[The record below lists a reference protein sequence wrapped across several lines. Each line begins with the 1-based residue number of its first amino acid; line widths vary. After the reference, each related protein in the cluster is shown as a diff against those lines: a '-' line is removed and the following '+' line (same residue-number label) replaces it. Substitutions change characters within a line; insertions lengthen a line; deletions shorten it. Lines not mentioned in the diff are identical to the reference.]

1 MTPVTNPTGPH
12 SQKFASNPQ
21 LERFT
26 GSFVGIVTPFH
37 DDGSINYD
45 RLQALIDFQAA
56 NGTKGINFLAI
67 GGEGSA
73 VSRPEREEFLRITSQ
88 FDRSGMTFV
97 YACIGNSTADVCT
110 MVDDVAKAGGDAA
123 MIMVP
128 PNIAP
133 SDRDSEIYFEEIANR
148 SAIPL
153 GIFNNPARLI
163 TDLQVPTV
171 ERLLTLDKIV
181 FYKEGSSQTGKV
193 IELLTKP
200 HDACIFADDVTDP
213 DTLVGA
219 WAMGADGIFNI
230 SANIIPQ
237 ALSRLATPWQNIE
250 DVASFRALICDVLP
264 IIRYC
269 YDGRAPINLK
279 RAMNAAG
286 LGPGGVR
293 PPLNLHDDTVPGA
306 ILDAILQNQPMPDWA
321 TRG

>member
-1 MTPVTNPTGPH
+1 MTEMTEPRPK
-12 SQKFASNPQ
+12 KFASNPQ

-26 GSFVGIVTPFH
+26 GSFVGIVTPFNENQT
-37 DDGSINYD
+37 INYD
-45 RLQALIDFQAA
+45 RLEELVRFQAA

-67 GGEGSA
+67 GGEGSV
-73 VSRPEREEFLRITSQ
+73 VSRAEREEFLRITSQ
-88 FDRSGMTFV
+88 FDRMGMTFV

-110 MVDDVAKAGGDAA
+110 MVDDVAQAGGDAA

-133 SDRDSEIYFEEIANR
+133 SDRDSEIYFEEIAR
-148 SAIPL
+148 ESAIPL

-163 TDLQVPTV
+163 TDLQVETV
-171 ERLLTLDKIV
+171 ERLLALEKIV
-181 FYKEGSSQTGKV
+181 FYKEGSAQTGKV

-230 SANIIPQ
+230 SANIIPR
-237 ALSRLATPWQNIE
+237 ALAKLATPWKSID
-250 DVASFRALICDVLP
+250 DVEGFRSLVCDVLP
-264 IIRYC
+264 VIRYC

-279 RAMNAAG
+279 RAMNAVG
-286 LGPGGVR
+286 LRPGGVR
-293 PPLNLHDDTVPGA
+293 RPLNLHDDAVPGW
-306 ILDAILQNQPMPDWA
+306 ILDRILRNQKMPDWA
-321 TRG
+321 ERP